1 MLFFVFLH
9 LKMQNTTTM
18 YTSFEMAQHI
28 AQVFSPLSVESIRAL
43 SDIIF
48 ERKFKKG
55 DIVLEEGAVCRSM
68 LIVEK
73 GFLRQ
78 YYFKHDRD
86 LTEHISYEDGL
97 IICIES
103 YFREEPTKI
112 IIEALENAIIWAIP
126 KEQFESLAYSNPEI
140 GLLYRKLLEWS
151 LIESQVKADCLR
163 FESASD
169 RYMKLLQRHPEI
181 VKRTPLVYIA
191 SLLQMTPETLSR
203 VRAGK

>member
-1 MLFFVFLH
+1 
-9 LKMQNTTTM
+9 MQNTITM
-18 YTSFEMAQHI
+18 FTSFEMAQHI
-28 AQVFSPLSVESIRAL
+28 AQVFSPLNLESIRAL
-43 SDIIF
+43 SGIIF

-55 DIVLEEGAVCRSM
+55 DIVLEEGAICKSM

-73 GFLRQ
+73 GLLRQ
-78 YYFKHDRD
+78 YYYKHKRD

-103 YFREEPTKI
+103 YFREEPTRI

-126 KEQFESLAYSNPEI
+126 KDKIESLAFSNPEI
-140 GLLYRKLLEWS
+140 GLLYRKMLEWS
-151 LIESQVKADCLR
+151 LIESQIKADTLR

-169 RYMKLLQRHPEI
+169 RYTKLMQKHPEI
-181 VKRTPLVYIA
+181 IKRTPLVYIA

-203 VRAGK
+203 VRSGVINNIKN